1 MNKDSKDLM
10 EEIINYAEKREYKM
24 PDVWEAMGWVTTE
37 LGEVYE
43 QLLAKK
49 SGWVRN
55 NPDSKA
61 PYSPESLAEEL
72 GDVIFM
78 VMLAGYAEGVNPL
91 QAMKNKMARKLERKV
106 ATGISSVIPIS
117 EEDAKKIWEAADK
130 EEELQED

>member
-78 VMLAGYAEGVNPL
+78 VMMAGYAEGVNPL
-91 QAMKNKMARKLERKV
+91 QAMKNKMTRKLERKV